1 MATTDVTSFL
11 NACNSG
17 DISYVKRFNCNVVDV
32 FCKGFNL
39 ACMYGHTDIA
49 LCLLQR
55 IPISSYNKGLCYAC
69 KYGHVH
75 VVKKLIEKLIE
86 TLGIS
91 LDLARGL
98 EAACN
103 FNKIAVVKYLVEKAN
118 VSPKY
123 GLDRACMNGY
133 YNIIVYLVNAGVCD
147 INRGM
152 WCICHTYLC
161 GYKYY
166 DHRDNGFKIILLLSN
181 KGGLLPADLS
191 EHIIRDLLN
200 YGLFTCIKSIDG
212 SAEAVA
218 QRCARIRESAI
229 IETNI
234 IIDSVFLHAGLK
246 LWDKN
251 VASIISEY
259 YVTY

>member
-1 MATTDVTSFL
+1 MTTTDVTSFL

-32 FCKGFNL
+32 FCKGFNI

-49 LCLLQR
+49 LCLLPR
-55 IPISSYNKGLCYAC
+55 IPISSYNAGLCYAC

-75 VVKKLIEKLIE
+75 VVEILIE
-86 TLGIS
+86 TINAFS
-91 LDLARGL
+91 LDLTRGL
-98 EAACN
+98 EAACD
-103 FNKIAVVKYLVEKAN
+103 FNKIDVVKYLVKKAN
-118 VSPKY
+118 VSPRY
-123 GLDRACMNGY
+123 GLDSACMNGY
-133 YNIIVYLVNAGVCD
+133 YDIIAYLVNACVCD

-152 WCICHTYLC
+152 WCICRNYLC

-191 EHIIRDLLN
+191 EHIILDLLN
-200 YGLFTCIKSIDG
+200 YGLFTCINSIDG

-218 QRCARIRESAI
+218 QRYTRIRESAI

-234 IIDSVFLHAGLK
+234 IIDSVFLQAELK